1 MVRKLLSKV
10 SAMNKKEYI
19 KPSIEVIELE
29 SDVIM
34 TGGSNEGTVVFPG
47 GDAGSEDQL
56 SNNRRGSWGDL
67 WD

>member
-1 MVRKLLSKV
+1 
-10 SAMNKKEYI
+10 MNKKEYI
-19 KPSIEVIELE
+19 KPSMEAAELV

-34 TGGSNEGTVVFPG
+34 TGGSDGNVDVFPG

-56 SNNRRGSWGDL
+56 SNDRRGSWGDL

>member
-19 KPSIEVIELE
+19 KPSMEVAELV

-34 TGGSNEGTVVFPG
+34 TGGSNLGQYDEE
-47 GDAGSEDQL
+47 AGSKDQL